1 MRVNI
6 SLNKLKKMIDK
17 GVCFV
22 NYSETYVSSH
32 LNTNILEH
40 IPFGV
45 YSTNAYKKG
54 DVLRSLTGEMQL
66 HHSPGSIY
74 IGNDMYVIDNYGRHF
89 NNSDSP
95 NIIIKYNK
103 VIALKDINKKYKH
116 YENLYEESMDS
127 LAHMS
132 DNDVSHLFANTFK

>member
-6 SLNKLKKMIDK
+6 SLNKLKKMIDE

-22 NYSETYVSSH
+22 NYSETYISSH
-32 LNTNILEH
+32 LNHNILEH

-54 DVLRSLTGEMQL
+54 DVLRSLRGEMNL

-89 NNSDSP
+89 NNADSP
-95 NIIIKYNK
+95 NIIIKHNK
-103 VIALKDINKKYKH
+103 VIALKDINI
-116 YENLYEESMDS
+116 NEELTYNSKETNKDIKI
-127 LAHMS
+127 
-132 DNDVSHLFANTFK
+132 DIDI